1 VNAKSWSVSQ
11 LTAKHELVALDA
23 NVVIYLL
30 ENVEPGASRAAAIVD
45 AIESGEV
52 RGSMS
57 TVAQTEILVGPARS
71 ADPMIFELAAQE
83 LRELRV
89 AKNPLTARIAE
100 DAAWVRGQTGLR
112 LPDAVHLAT
121 ARASGATAL
130 VTNDRRIR
138 SRPGL
143 DVYYLDDLELRQ
155 PDEPHEP
162 TAPDE
167 PVR

>member
-1 VNAKSWSVSQ
+1 MNAKSWSVSQ

-45 AIESGEV
+45 AIESGAV

-71 ADPMIFELAAQE
+71 ADPTVFELAAQE
-83 LRELRV
+83 LRDLRI

-112 LPDAVHLAT
+112 LPDAVHIAT

-138 SRPGL
+138 SRVGL
-143 DVYYLDDLELRQ
+143 EVYYLDDLAT
-155 PDEPHEP
+155 DEPS
-162 TAPDE
+162 E
-167 PVR
+167 PVA

>member
-1 VNAKSWSVSQ
+1 M
-11 LTAKHELVALDA
+11 VALDA

-45 AIESGEV
+45 AIESGAV

-71 ADPMIFELAAQE
+71 ADPSVFELAAHE
-83 LRELRV
+83 LRDLRI

-112 LPDAVHLAT
+112 LPDAVHIAT
-121 ARASGATAL
+121 ARDSGATAL

-143 DVYYLDDLELRQ
+143 EVYYLDDMAA
-155 PDEPHEP
+155 DEPSEP
-162 TAPDE
+162 AA
-167 PVR
+167 